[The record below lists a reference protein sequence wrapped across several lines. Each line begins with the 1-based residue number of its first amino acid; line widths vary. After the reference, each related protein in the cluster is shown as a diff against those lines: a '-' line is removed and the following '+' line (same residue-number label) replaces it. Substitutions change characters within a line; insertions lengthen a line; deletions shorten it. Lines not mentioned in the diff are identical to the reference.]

1 MQITA
6 ILTPDGTAKASN
18 TASQTS
24 STGDFSN
31 YMDENTSNN
40 SLASIFKKASDTYG
54 VSETLLTAMA
64 KQESNFNAN
73 STSRCGAMG
82 IMQLMPATATA
93 LGCTDA
99 YDPEQN
105 IMAGASYISQL
116 LQKYNGNVSLALAAY
131 NAGGNNVDKYGGI
144 PPFAETQDYVA
155 KITGYMNEGV
165 TLPDGTKTA
174 GTSDTSSVTS
184 SLLNNLDENKLKQLL
199 NKIFS
204 YDDYLGLINQ
214 LAACLKDAA
223 GTTQST
229 GTTATGTNSTASAN
243 ATAGAN
249 ATTGA
254 TATTGANA
262 ATTNTTASSSTT
274 PANATF
280 SVKVTGS
287 NPTDASATKDSTA
300 ATNSDLYYASKNIK
314 YNNSVLNLMNQNS
327 KKV

>member
-18 TASQTS
+18 NASQTN

-64 KQESNFNAN
+64 KQESNFNPN

-204 YDDYLGLINQ
+204 YDDYLELINQ

-229 GTTATGTNSTASAN
+229 GTSSTSTGVN

-249 ATTGA
+249 ATTSVN
-254 TATTGANA
+254 ATTGANA
-262 ATTNTTASSSTT
+262 AATNATASASTT

-287 NPTDASATKDSTA
+287 NPTDASTTQNNSAT
-300 ATNSDLYYASKNIK
+300 TNPDLYYASKNIK
-314 YNNSVLNLMNQNS
+314 YNNSILNLMNQNS

>member
-6 ILTPDGTAKASN
+6 ILTPDGTAKATNS
-18 TASQTS
+18 ASQTE

-31 YMDENTSNN
+31 YMEQSTSNN
-40 SLASIFKKASDTYG
+40 SLTSIFQKASDTYG
-54 VSETLLTAMA
+54 VPMTLLTAMA
-64 KQESNFNAN
+64 KQESNFHAD
-73 STSRCGAMG
+73 STSRSGAMG
-82 IMQLMPATATA
+82 IMQLMPATAAA
-93 LGCTDA
+93 LGCENA

-105 IMAGASYISQL
+105 IMAGANYISQL

-165 TLPDGTKTA
+165 TLPDGTTTPA
-174 GTSDTSSVTS
+174 TSDTSSVTT

-214 LAACLKDAA
+214 LATCLKDATT
-223 GTTQST
+223 GTTQNAGSVA
-229 GTTATGTNSTASAN
+229 TATNSTAN
-243 ATAGAN
+243 ASGTN
-249 ATTGA
+249 SATTSTTA
-254 TATTGANA
+254 NSATT
-262 ATTNTTASSSTT
+262 TT

-280 SVKVTGS
+280 SVKVTAS
-287 NPTDASATKDSTA
+287 NPADATATSDGASAT
-300 ATNSDLYYASKNIK
+300 NPDLYYASKNIK
-314 YNNSVLNLMNQNS
+314 YNNSVLNLMTQNP